1 MERID
6 FDPRRLTSLAHALSD
21 AFVAAEPA
29 ADVAL
34 IDPAAELEIERARVL
49 DAASE
54 EGRARGMRGAE
65 QVIAERVAAV
75 ETKLTE
81 AHEARVK
88 ALEHEQERLTAL
100 VHAIPS
106 ALREMD
112 QQIAETA
119 VEVAYRAIARVVGQQ
134 WADKDLLAE
143 LCRASMRDNRLTPG
157 IVRVAP
163 EDALRFPHPLAD
175 LQVVPDADLKVG
187 QCIIE
192 SSKGRLSTGL
202 DVRLTAIRD
211 ALLDGLQRGAA

>member
-6 FDPRRLTSLAHALSD
+6 SDPRRLTSLALVLSD
-21 AFVAAEPA
+21 AFVPVEPA
-29 ADVAL
+29 ADVVF
-34 IDPAAELEIERARVL
+34 IDPAAELEIERVRVL
-49 DAASE
+49 EVASE
-54 EGRARGMRGAE
+54 EGRAQGLREAE
-65 QVIAERVAAV
+65 QAISERVAAI
-75 ETKLTE
+75 EARLTE
-81 AHEARVK
+81 AYEARVK

-112 QQIAETA
+112 REVAETA

-134 WADKDLLAE
+134 WAEKELLAE
-143 LCRASMRDNRLTPG
+143 LCQATMREDRLSPG

-163 EDALRFPHPLAD
+163 EDASRFTHPHTD
-175 LQVVPDADLKVG
+175 LQLVSDADLKVG

-211 ALLDGLQRGAA
+211 ALLDGLRKGAA